1 MSEEGESPKQKPS
14 KKETIMKDAVR
25 SHAIGEQFLGS
36 VKSVRQESVY
46 IKVTNGGVGVIST
59 RCFGSGEA
67 RRMALAEIG
76 PGDKMMVRVV
86 AWHPL
91 SKTLSLI
98 PAGKAPAKKTTSHA
112 SRTKFMKHSRK
123 PSFKAIPPKT
133 LLVVDTANLIGD
145 IEPEHVASMLEG
157 TASTL
162 HEAGY
167 KTMSFL
173 ERGTLTWL
181 MHHQA
186 SAEGEKRLDAFSKRD
201 DVVLVGAK
209 AEADL
214 PILQT
219 LESVPGSF
227 AISSDRFWDYRD
239 AFPEIVDSARMR
251 TFSIV
256 RYGDKLNISVDG
268 IRQMISVSLKSE
280 ESVPA
285 FVPEEKPVPPETND
299 ETKHT
304 TIRAFRPLDDA
315 GVLGIGRRMM
325 ELGRRESAIRIMSK
339 VAKKDP
345 AAYFALA
352 EAYSQGV
359 DGEPDQKAADKFKRL
374 GDKLAKCQRQAER
387 RYERKNA
394 ARKRDGF
401 ASCPHLSARKIMA
414 MGLADFAR
422 GHEEAVKCRSMRRR
436 ISGGGF
442 GRAA

>member
-1 MSEEGESPKQKPS
+1 
-14 KKETIMKDAVR
+14 MKNAVVG
-25 SHAIGEQFLGS
+25 HAKGGQFLAT
-36 VKSVRQESVY
+36 VKSVRQEGVY
-46 IKVTNGGVGVIST
+46 IKMPNGGTGIIST

-67 RRMALAEIG
+67 RRLALAKIR
-76 PGDKMMVRVV
+76 PGDKMMAKVV

-91 SKTLSLI
+91 SKIVSLV
-98 PAGKAPAKKTTSHA
+98 PTGEASAKRMSHA
-112 SRTKFMKHSRK
+112 PRAEFGKPGHK

-167 KTMSFL
+167 KTMFFL

-186 SAEGEKRLDAFSKRD
+186 SAEGEKRLNAFSRRD

-219 LESVPGSF
+219 LESVPESY
-227 AISSDRFWDYRD
+227 AISLDRFWDYKD
-239 AFPEIVDSARMR
+239 AFPEIVDSARIR
-251 TFSIV
+251 TFSLM

-268 IRQMISVSLKSE
+268 IRQMISVPLKGDEEAPVSE
-280 ESVPA
+280 V
-285 FVPEEKPVPPETND
+285 EEKPMLLANKEAPA
-299 ETKHT
+299 
-304 TIRAFRPLDDA
+304 RATAQTPRPLTDA
-315 GVLGIGRRMM
+315 GVLGIGWRML
-325 ELGRRESAIRIMSK
+325 EHGSRESAIRLISRA
-339 VAKKDP
+339 AKKGP

-352 EAYSQGV
+352 EAYSQGI
-359 DGEPDQKAADKFKRL
+359 DGEPDQKAAAKFKRL
-374 GDKLAKCQRQAER
+374 GDKLARRQRQAER
-387 RYERKNA
+387 RYARKNA
-394 ARKRDGF
+394 ARRRDGYF
-401 ASCPHLSARKIMA
+401 SCPHLSARKIVA
-414 MGLADFAR
+414 LGLADFAR
-422 GHEEAVKCRSMRRR
+422 GHEEVAKYRSMRRR
-436 ISGGGF
+436 ISGRAF